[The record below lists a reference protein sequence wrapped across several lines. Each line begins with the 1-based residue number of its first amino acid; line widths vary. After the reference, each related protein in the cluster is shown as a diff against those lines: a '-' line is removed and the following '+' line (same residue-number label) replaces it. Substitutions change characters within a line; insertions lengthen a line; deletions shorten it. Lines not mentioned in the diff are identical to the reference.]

1 MTELCY
7 DVKIASVIFDL
18 SFNSQIINDHTN
30 LKNLY
35 INNYNQLVNLNKVV
49 SDIEVDRT
57 SVV

>member
-18 SFNSQIINDHTN
+18 SFNSQIINDHNN

-35 INNYNQLVNLNKVV
+35 NLQQMNPFLKNNNVFTEKKN
-49 SDIEVDRT
+49 SD
-57 SVV
+57 